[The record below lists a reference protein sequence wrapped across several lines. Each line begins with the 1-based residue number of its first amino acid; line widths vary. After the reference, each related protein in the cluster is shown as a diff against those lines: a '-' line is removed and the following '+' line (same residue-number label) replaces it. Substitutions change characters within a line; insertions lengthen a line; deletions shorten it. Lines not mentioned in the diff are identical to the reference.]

1 MTDPWKIMKAWLTCN
16 FRMGLT
22 VSLRSR
28 FSATAI
34 IDHIARGMRST
45 ICKTIVQNKGKVSI
59 LLDESTTVSDRST
72 LIVYLNGQL
81 KTSGEPQFLFLDSVE
96 LTNGESLIS

>member
-22 VSLRSR
+22 WGVSLRSR

-59 LLDESTTVSDRST
+59 LLDESTTLTVPLLLST
-72 LIVYLNGQL
+72 
-81 KTSGEPQFLFLDSVE
+81 
-96 LTNGESLIS
+96 